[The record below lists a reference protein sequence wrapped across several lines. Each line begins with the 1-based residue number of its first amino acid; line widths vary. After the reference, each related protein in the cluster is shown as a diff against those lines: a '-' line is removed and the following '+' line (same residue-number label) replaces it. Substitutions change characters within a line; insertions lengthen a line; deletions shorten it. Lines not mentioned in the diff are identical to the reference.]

1 MLLLFLTCCAHT
13 HTHTHT
19 CSCAVPSVSPA
30 TLISSSRLEA
40 LGGRGPWLS
49 LNPSELMQKDRAAET
64 RQESIGLVVRAG
76 WKLGGSVLQP
86 RARAWPPTPHRS
98 PSPGGL
104 PRVLASTSPTLPTPH
119 GSSPHG
125 QTATQATVKGTG
137 VVAPGADSILNCF
150 FPSTPQTLARA
161 RLWAGE
167 CRQANPRKA
176 SGFR

>member
-1 MLLLFLTCCAHT
+1 MLTHT
-13 HTHTHT
+13 HTRTHT
-19 CSCAVPSVSPA
+19 CSCAVP
-30 TLISSSRLEA
+30 LISSSRLEA

-49 LNPSELMQKDRAAET
+49 LNPSELIHKDRAAET
-64 RQESIGLVVRAG
+64 RQESIGLVVQAG
-76 WKLGGSVLQP
+76 QKLGGSMLQP
-86 RARAWPPTPHRS
+86 RARAWPPTRHRS

-150 FPSTPQTLARA
+150 FPSTPQTLARS

-167 CRQANPRKA
+167 RRQANPRKA